1 MFKKKPFYLWCLT
14 AAAALAVLA
23 WHIYPRDMADLMV
36 IPENISVD
44 AMYWETERSCIS
56 QEWESGSPQAEQVWQ
71 LLHSTQYVHVPGL
84 LLPLV
89 NPDYL
94 TRKYNSQQ
102 GAVILVLEDAEEEKY
117 LVAFFREHMNYTPP
131 DGMLKSY
138 FVPVEG
144 NIRDTLVE
152 LVVSGMEK

>member
-1 MFKKKPFYLWCLT
+1 MKRKKPLYRYFLSVAVSL
-14 AAAALAVLA
+14 ALLA
-23 WHIYPRDMADLMV
+23 WYIYPRSMEQLMV

-56 QEWESGSPQAEQVWQ
+56 QEWASGSPQAEQVWQ

-94 TRKYNSQQ
+94 TGKYNSQQ

-144 NIRDTLVE
+144 NIRDTLIE
-152 LVVSGMEK
+152 MVVSGTEN